1 MTATG
6 SHGNFDS
13 LRGAPP
19 FTQGSRGCSYTS
31 VFAFF
36 NNIFMRANSLW
47 RAVPKRT
54 DRAPEGGSKA
64 LEENRQFTPGASP
77 DSGASA
83 RPPPTKA
90 PTRICRERHPVPS
103 MSGVSGTGTAAVF
116 GFLADTRIGLFGIPA
131 TFAPGKS
138 DSGRCFSLKQEGFK
152 LLRLPN
158 WGKNNCEHFVDIS
171 LERYY
176 NTGDEP
182 ECANIP
188 ALRLETRF
196 ASAERQ
202 TVRRVIYD

>member
-1 MTATG
+1 M
-6 SHGNFDS
+6 
-13 LRGAPP
+13 GAPTPAHLP
-19 FTQGSRGCSYTS
+19 FSTIFLCGRIHYGGWCRRGQT
-31 VFAFF
+31 
-36 NNIFMRANSLW
+36 ILR
-47 RAVPKRT
+47 K
-54 DRAPEGGSKA
+54 ESKA
-64 LEENRQFTPGASP
+64 LEENRRFSPGASP

-83 RPPPTKA
+83 RPPPTKT

-103 MSGVSGTGTAAVF
+103 ISGSPGTGTAAVF

-138 DSGRCFSLKQEGFK
+138 HTGRCFSLKQEGFK

-196 ASAERQ
+196 VSAERQ